1 MSDLKITKDMWQTVA
16 KESKDAEKVVRP
28 SLTYMQ
34 DVWRRLKGNR
44 PAILGLLIILA
55 LVLSA
60 IFVPFF
66 YPLSYSDQDLQFTN
80 LPPRMDVYKVDDDNY
95 LFITNDNG
103 LVLSN
108 GEGELVSKAEMVK
121 EDRAKRKNIYNVNGH
136 EIVLDYSYGLKNAKA
151 IKKLQKKQKKKPDKD
166 YSKEIKELEEAPKF
180 KLLKDGQELTE
191 TTKIRNKTF
200 IWGSDTLGRDLFIR
214 VVYGARISLTIGF
227 VAAIVNFIVG
237 VIYGGISG
245 YFGGLVDEIMMR
257 IVDIIST
264 VPTILIVILIMVRL
278 GKQGI
283 MTIILALGLTYWVRM
298 ARIVRGQVLQLKE
311 QEYVLAAQSLG
322 AFLPR
327 ILRKHLIPNAMGP
340 IMVALT
346 MQIPSAIFTEAFLSF
361 MGLGVSAPMASWGT
375 LANEALGGIYSYPY
389 QLFYPA
395 LAISITL
402 FAFNLLGDG
411 LRDALDPK
419 LRK

>member
-1 MSDLKITKDMWQTVA
+1 MSDFRITEELWAPVA
-16 KESKDAEKVVRP
+16 KETKDAEKVVRP
-28 SLTYMQ
+28 SLTYAQ
-34 DVWRRLKGNR
+34 DVWRRLRKNG
-44 PAILGLLIILA
+44 PAMFGLVIVIMMVLG
-55 LVLSA
+55 A
-60 IFVPFF
+60 IFIPFF
-66 YPLSYSDQDLQFTN
+66 YPMTYSDQDLQFTN
-80 LPPRMDVYKVDDDNY
+80 LPPRMDVYEVNEDNY
-95 LFITNDNG
+95 LYITNNNTLILID
-103 LVLSN
+103 
-108 GEGELVSKAEMVK
+108 GEGELVSAANLVN
-121 EDRAKRKNIYNVNGH
+121 EDRTGRKNTYDVAGH
-136 EIVLDYSYGLKNAKA
+136 EVILDYSLGLKNAKK

-166 YSKEIKELEEAPKF
+166 FSAEIKELEAMPKF
-180 KLLKDGQELTE
+180 ELLKDGKPLTE
-191 TTKIRNKTF
+191 TVRKRNKTF
-200 IWGSDTLGRDLFIR
+200 IIGSDSLGRDLFIR

-237 VIYGGISG
+237 VVYGGISG
-245 YFGGLVDEIMMR
+245 YFGGIVDEIMMR

-278 GKQGI
+278 KAGLF
-283 MTIILALGLTYWVRM
+283 TIILALGLTYWVRM

-322 AFLPR
+322 AFMPR
-327 ILRKHLIPNAMGP
+327 IMRKHLIPNAMGP

-389 QLFYPA
+389 LLFYPA

>member
-1 MSDLKITKDMWQTVA
+1 MSDLKITKDMWQKVA

-44 PAILGLLIILA
+44 PAILGLVIILA
-55 LVLSA
+55 LVLGA
-60 IFVPFF
+60 IFIPFF
-66 YPLSYSDQDLQFTN
+66 YPLTYSDQDLQFTN
-80 LPPRMDVYKVDDDNY
+80 LPPRMDVYKVDENNY
-95 LFITNDNG
+95 LYITNDNG
-103 LVLSN
+103 LVLSD
-108 GEGELVSKAEMVK
+108 GSGELVSKAEMVK
-121 EDRAKRKNIYNVNGH
+121 EDRAKRMNIYNVNGH

-151 IKKLQKKQKKKPDKD
+151 IKKLQKKQRKKPDKD

-180 KLLKDGQELTE
+180 KLLRDGKELTE
-191 TTKIRNKTF
+191 TTKIRNKTY

-278 GKQGI
+278 GKSGI

-327 ILRKHLIPNAMGP
+327 IMRKHLIPNAMGP

>member
-1 MSDLKITKDMWQTVA
+1 MSDFKITQDMWQKVA
-16 KESKDAEKVVRP
+16 KETKDSEKVVRP

-34 DVWRRLKGNR
+34 DVWRRLKGNK
-44 PAILGLLIILA
+44 PAMVGLIIIVL
-55 LVLSA
+55 LVLGA
-60 IFVPFF
+60 IFIPFF
-66 YPLSYSDQDLQFTN
+66 YPLSYSDQDLNFTN
-80 LPPRMDVYKVDDDNY
+80 LPPRLELYKVDEENY
-95 LFITNDNG
+95 IYSTNDNVLI
-103 LVLSN
+103 LVN
-108 GEGELVSKAEMVK
+108 KNGELVSEANLVD
-121 EDRAKRKNIYNVNGH
+121 EDRAARKNIYDVNGH
-136 EIVLDYSYGLKNAKA
+136 EIVMDYSFGLKNAKA
-151 IKKLQKKQKKKPDKD
+151 IKKLERKQKKHPEKD
-166 YSKEIKELEEAPKF
+166 YTAEIKELQDQPKF
-180 KLLKDGQELTE
+180 VITNDGNTMEIS
-191 TTKIRNKTF
+191 KKVRNKTY
-200 IWGSDTLGRDLFIR
+200 IWGSDSLGRDLFIR

-227 VAAIVNFIVG
+227 VAAIVNFIIG
-237 VIYGGISG
+237 VLYGTIAG

-264 VPTILIVILIMVRL
+264 VPMMLIVILIMVRM
-278 GKQGI
+278 GPGI
-283 MTIILALGLTYWVRM
+283 VTIIIALGLTYWVRM

-327 ILRKHLIPNAMGP
+327 IMMKHLIPNAMGP

-389 QLFYPA
+389 QLLYPA
-395 LAISITL
+395 LAISVTL

>member
-1 MSDLKITKDMWQTVA
+1 MSDFRITQDMWAPVA
-16 KESKDAEKVVRP
+16 KETKDAEKVVRP

-34 DVWRRLKGNR
+34 DVWRRLKRNK
-44 PAILGLLIILA
+44 PAMLGLIIIVIM
-55 LVLSA
+55 VLGA
-60 IFVPFF
+60 IFIPFL
-66 YPLSYSDQDLQFTN
+66 YPLTYSDQDLQFTN
-80 LPPRMDVYKVDDDNY
+80 LPPRMQAYEVDTDNY
-95 LFITNDNG
+95 LYITNDNK
-103 LVLSN
+103 LILLD
-108 GEGELVSKAEMVK
+108 GEGDLVSQADLVN
-121 EDRAKRKNIYNVNGH
+121 EDRAGRKNIYDVNGH
-136 EIVLDYSYGLKNAKA
+136 EIILDYSFGLKNAKK
-151 IKKLQKKQKKKPDKD
+151 IKKLEKKQKKHPEKD
-166 YSKEIKELEEAPKF
+166 YSAEIKELKEAPKF
-180 KLLKDGQELTE
+180 ELLKDGKPLTE
-191 TTKIRNKTF
+191 TKSKRNKTY
-200 IWGSDTLGRDLFIR
+200 ILGSDSLGRDLFIR

-227 VAAIVNFIVG
+227 VAAIVNFVVG

-245 YFGGLVDEIMMR
+245 YFGGIVDEIMMR

-278 GKQGI
+278 GSGI
-283 MTIILALGLTYWVRM
+283 FTIILALGLTYWVRM

-322 AFLPR
+322 AFLTR
-327 ILRKHLIPNAMGP
+327 IMRKHLIPNAMGP

>member
-1 MSDLKITKDMWQTVA
+1 MSDFKITQDMWVPVA
-16 KESKDAEKVVRP
+16 KETKDAEKVVRP

-34 DVWRRLKGNR
+34 DVWRRLKGNK
-44 PAILGLLIILA
+44 PAMLGLIII
-55 LVLSA
+55 VLMVLGA
-60 IFVPFF
+60 IFIPFL
-66 YPLSYSDQDLQFTN
+66 YPLTYSDQDLQFTN
-80 LPPRMDVYKVDDDNY
+80 LPPRMQAYEVDADNY
-95 LFITNDNG
+95 LYITNDNK
-103 LVLSN
+103 LILLD
-108 GEGELVSKAEMVK
+108 GEGDLVSQANMVK
-121 EDRAKRKNIYNVNGH
+121 EDRAGRKNVYDVNGH
-136 EIVLDYSYGLKNAKA
+136 EVILDYSFGLKNAKK
-151 IKKLQKKQKKKPDKD
+151 IKKLEKKQKKHPEKD
-166 YSKEIKELEEAPKF
+166 YSAEIKELKDAPKF
-180 KLLKDGQELTE
+180 ELLKDGNPLTE
-191 TTKIRNKTF
+191 TKTKRNKTY
-200 IWGSDTLGRDLFIR
+200 ILGSDALGRDLFIR

-227 VAAIVNFIVG
+227 VAAIVNFVVG

-245 YFGGLVDEIMMR
+245 YFGGIVDEIMMR

-278 GKQGI
+278 GSGI
-283 MTIILALGLTYWVRM
+283 FTIILALGLTYWVRM

-327 ILRKHLIPNAMGP
+327 IMRKHLIPNAMGP